1 MGLPISLLRPVR
13 TEGELPADID
23 VGVVSSDSIA
33 TYRNP
38 LKELMGVLLNDRPV
52 LLGTRFPLICIA
64 TEILRDGRIFR
75 DKAPLQACRETSPA
89 APPQTGVL
97 DHLDDRIRV
106 HLKGLFQGLIPAV
119 VKIRRYLKRVRGI
132 N

>member
-1 MGLPISLLRPVR
+1 MGLPDRILKPVR
-13 TEGELPADID
+13 AEGELPADID

-38 LKELMGVLLNDRPV
+38 VKELMGVLLNEPPV
-52 LLGTRFPLICIA
+52 LIGTRFPLICIA

-97 DHLDDRIRV
+97 DHLDVGCRLLLERNFHD
-106 HLKGLFQGLIPAV
+106 A
-119 VKIRRYLKRVRGI
+119 
-132 N
+132 